1 MYKVAILGVLPIT
14 LVPTFITKIKLK
26 KEKVLG
32 FWKSFN
38 SEPKSPNSRL
48 ATKKDASLA
57 NQ

>member
-48 ATKKDASLA
+48 AT
-57 NQ
+57 